1 MSELTF
7 DDVATNAAST
17 LLENDM
23 DAYLFPVGN
32 VVTSELVSSE
42 LEKLESTGRMM
53 AVVHI
58 LLEAHRALDQGLLD
72 DEDHEQNKLS
82 VEHGDRILSSF
93 PWGTTSELPSVELDE
108 SYKRVWLITE
118 SDRSATTILFPEEY

>member
-7 DDVATNAAST
+7 DDVATHAAST
-17 LLENDM
+17 LLGDDVDEYPFRLGD
-23 DAYLFPVGN
+23 

-82 VEHGDRILSSF
+82 VEYGYRILSSF
-93 PWGTTSELPSVELDE
+93 PWITTSQLSSSRLND
-108 SYKRVWLITE
+108 SYKRVWIITE
-118 SDRSATTILFPEEY
+118 ADRSVTTILFPEEY